1 MCSQSTFP
9 VSDKM
14 VPTKVLLLIL
24 LFVFAN
30 VVKCDL
36 DSFLDIVIEGSKEL
50 REAKSFALIA
60 DSSSGELSSNL
71 KEKAVVLFQSK
82 EIQV

>member
-1 MCSQSTFP
+1 
-9 VSDKM
+9 M

-50 REAKSFALIA
+50 REAKSLALIT
-60 DSSSGELSSNL
+60 DSSFGDLSSNL